1 MFLQILLFVAL
12 YSITVHLYNK
22 FQNHPPTPFPSLP
35 FIGHFYLLLKKPL
48 HRSLA
53 KISAKH
59 GRVLLLHFGSRPVAV
74 ISSASAAEECFTKN
88 DIIFANRPLL
98 LYGKHL
104 GYNYTSLIW
113 DSYGDNWRNL
123 RRISSIQL
131 LSGHCLQLLY
141 ATRLDEVHLLL
152 RKLFKDH
159 DRTVDLKSRLFELML
174 NLMMRMI
181 AGKRYYGD
189 GVAVVEEG
197 TRFREIMRESF
208 LLAGATNMGD
218 FLPVMKWFEKTEKR
232 MINLFKRR
240 EAFTQELIDECRH
253 NMKNGKKSSLSTDE
267 KKNMIEVMLSL
278 QEQEPENFKDETIR
292 SLMIVLLLA
301 GTDTSSG
308 TLEWAM
314 TFLLNHPQ
322 VLNKARTEIDTV
334 VGQNRLIEESD
345 LPNLPYLHCIINETF
360 RMKPTGPLLV
370 PHESSKE
377 CLVGGYRIPRGTML
391 LVNAWAIQNDP
402 NNWEE
407 PNVFK
412 PERFE
417 GLDPSNIAF
426 RLMPFG
432 NGRRRC
438 PGEGLAMRMVG
449 LTLGSLIQCFEWER
463 KGEEMVDMSE
473 GPGLTMPKAQPLQAK
488 CRPRQPFVPLLSQ
501 I

>member
-1 MFLQILLFVAL
+1 MFMQILLFVAL
-12 YSITVHLYNK
+12 YSITVHLYHK

-35 FIGHFYLLLKKPL
+35 LIGHFYLLLKKPL

-53 KISAKH
+53 KTSAKH
-59 GRVLLLHFGSRPVAV
+59 GRVLLLHFGSRPVVV
-74 ISSASAAEECFTKN
+74 ISSASSAEECFTKN

-98 LYGKHL
+98 LYEKHL

-113 DSYGDNWRNL
+113 DSYGDNWQNL

-141 ATRLDEVHLLL
+141 ATRLDEVRLLL

-159 DRTVDLKSRLFELML
+159 DRMVDLKSRLFELML

-189 GVAVVEEG
+189 DVAVVEEG

-218 FLPVMKWFEKTEKR
+218 FLPME
-232 MINLFKRR
+232 
-240 EAFTQELIDECRH
+240 
-253 NMKNGKKSSLSTDE
+253 KSSLSTDE

-278 QEQEPENFKDETIR
+278 QEQEPENYKDETIR
-292 SLMIVLLLA
+292 SLMMVLLLA

-308 TLEWAM
+308 TVEWAM
-314 TFLLNHPQ
+314 SFLLNHPQ
-322 VLNKARTEIDTV
+322 VLNKARIEIDTV

-360 RMKPTGPLLV
+360 RIKPTGPLLV

-377 CLVGGYRIPRGTML
+377 CLVGGYRIPHGTML

-407 PNVFK
+407 PNVFR

-417 GLDPSNIAF
+417 GLDPSNFAF

-432 NGRRRC
+432 NGRQRC

-463 KGEEMVDMSE
+463 KGEEIVDMNE

-488 CRPRQPFVPLLSQ
+488 CRPRQPFILLLSQ

>member
-1 MFLQILLFVAL
+1 MQILLFVAL
-12 YSITVHLYNK
+12 YSITVHLYHK

-35 FIGHFYLLLKKPL
+35 LIGHFYLLLKKPL

-53 KISAKH
+53 KTSAKH
-59 GRVLLLHFGSRPVAV
+59 GRVLLLHFGSRPIVV
-74 ISSASAAEECFTKN
+74 ISSASSAEECFTKN

-98 LYGKHL
+98 LYEKHL

-113 DSYGDNWRNL
+113 DSYGDNWQNL

-141 ATRLDEVHLLL
+141 ATRLDEVRLLL

-159 DRTVDLKSRLFELML
+159 DRMVDLKSRLFELML

-189 GVAVVEEG
+189 DVAVVEEG

-218 FLPVMKWFEKTEKR
+218 FLPMVKWFEKTEKR

-240 EAFTQELIDECRH
+240 EAFTQELIDEY
-253 NMKNGKKSSLSTDE
+253 E

-278 QEQEPENFKDETIR
+278 QEQEPENYKDETIR
-292 SLMIVLLLA
+292 SLMMVLLLA

-308 TLEWAM
+308 TVEWAM
-314 TFLLNHPQ
+314 SFLLNHPQ
-322 VLNKARTEIDTV
+322 VFNKARIEIDTV

-345 LPNLPYLHCIINETF
+345 FPNLPYLHCIINETF
-360 RMKPTGPLLV
+360 RIKPTAPLLV

-377 CLVGGYRIPRGTML
+377 CLVGGYRIPHGTML

-407 PNVFK
+407 PNVFR

-417 GLDPSNIAF
+417 GLDPSKFAF

-432 NGRRRC
+432 NGRQRC

-463 KGEEMVDMSE
+463 KGEEIVDMNE

-488 CRPRQPFVPLLSQ
+488 CRPRQPFILLLSQ

>member
-1 MFLQILLFVAL
+1 MKLVASQAVFMQILLFVAL
-12 YSITVHLYNK
+12 YSITVHLYHK

-35 FIGHFYLLLKKPL
+35 LIGHFYLLLKKPL

-59 GRVLLLHFGSRPVAV
+59 GRVLLLHFGSRPVVV
-74 ISSASAAEECFTKN
+74 ISSALAAEECFTKN

-113 DSYGDNWRNL
+113 DSYGDNWQNL

-141 ATRLDEVHLLL
+141 ATRLDEVRLLL

-159 DRTVDLKSRLFELML
+159 DRMVDLKSRLFELML

-189 GVAVVEEG
+189 DVAVVEEG

-218 FLPVMKWFEKTEKR
+218 FLPMVKWFEKTEKR

-278 QEQEPENFKDETIR
+278 QEQEPENYKDETIR
-292 SLMIVLLLA
+292 SLMMV
-301 GTDTSSG
+301 SFCFSC
-308 TLEWAM
+308 
-314 TFLLNHPQ
+314 FL
-322 VLNKARTEIDTV
+322 VLNV
-334 VGQNRLIEESD
+334 YS
-345 LPNLPYLHCIINETF
+345 H
-360 RMKPTGPLLV
+360 
-370 PHESSKE
+370 
-377 CLVGGYRIPRGTML
+377 
-391 LVNAWAIQNDP
+391 
-402 NNWEE
+402 
-407 PNVFK
+407 
-412 PERFE
+412 
-417 GLDPSNIAF
+417 
-426 RLMPFG
+426 
-432 NGRRRC
+432 
-438 PGEGLAMRMVG
+438 
-449 LTLGSLIQCFEWER
+449 
-463 KGEEMVDMSE
+463 
-473 GPGLTMPKAQPLQAK
+473 
-488 CRPRQPFVPLLSQ
+488 
-501 I
+501 

>member
-1 MFLQILLFVAL
+1 MFMQILLFVAL
-12 YSITVHLYNK
+12 YSITVHLYHK

-35 FIGHFYLLLKKPL
+35 LIGHFYLLLKKPL

-53 KISAKH
+53 KTSAKH
-59 GRVLLLHFGSRPVAV
+59 GRVLLLHFGSRPVVV
-74 ISSASAAEECFTKN
+74 ISSASSAEECFTKN

-98 LYGKHL
+98 LYEKHL

-113 DSYGDNWRNL
+113 DSYGDNWQNL

-141 ATRLDEVHLLL
+141 ATRLDEVRLLL

-159 DRTVDLKSRLFELML
+159 DRMVDLKSRLFELML

-189 GVAVVEEG
+189 DVAVVEEG

-208 LLAGATNMGD
+208 LWL
-218 FLPVMKWFEKTEKR
+218 E
-232 MINLFKRR
+232 
-240 EAFTQELIDECRH
+240 
-253 NMKNGKKSSLSTDE
+253 KSSLSTDE

-278 QEQEPENFKDETIR
+278 QEQEPENYKDETIR
-292 SLMIVLLLA
+292 SLMMVLLLA

-308 TLEWAM
+308 TVEWAM
-314 TFLLNHPQ
+314 SFLLNHPQ
-322 VLNKARTEIDTV
+322 VLNKARIEIDTV

-360 RMKPTGPLLV
+360 RIKPTGPLLV

-377 CLVGGYRIPRGTML
+377 CLVGGYRIPHGTML

-407 PNVFK
+407 PNVFR

-417 GLDPSNIAF
+417 GLDPSNFAF

-432 NGRRRC
+432 NGRQRC

-463 KGEEMVDMSE
+463 KGEEIVDMNE

-488 CRPRQPFVPLLSQ
+488 CRPRQPFISCFPKYKPFVSS
-501 I
+501 IN

>member
-1 MFLQILLFVAL
+1 MQILLFVAL
-12 YSITVHLYNK
+12 YSITVHLYHK

-35 FIGHFYLLLKKPL
+35 LIGHFYLLLKKPL

-53 KISAKH
+53 KTSAKH
-59 GRVLLLHFGSRPVAV
+59 GRVLLLHFGSRPVVV
-74 ISSASAAEECFTKN
+74 ISSASSAEECFTKN

-98 LYGKHL
+98 LYEKHL

-113 DSYGDNWRNL
+113 DSYGDNWQNL
-123 RRISSIQL
+123 RLR
-131 LSGHCLQLLY
+131 
-141 ATRLDEVHLLL
+141 LLL

-159 DRTVDLKSRLFELML
+159 DRMVDLKSRLFELML

-189 GVAVVEEG
+189 DVAVVEEG

-218 FLPVMKWFEKTEKR
+218 FLPMVKWFEKTEKR

-240 EAFTQELIDECRH
+240 EAFTQELIDEY
-253 NMKNGKKSSLSTDE
+253 E

-278 QEQEPENFKDETIR
+278 QEQEPENYKDETIR
-292 SLMIVLLLA
+292 SLMMVLLLA

-308 TLEWAM
+308 TVEWAM
-314 TFLLNHPQ
+314 SFLLNHPQ
-322 VLNKARTEIDTV
+322 VLNKARIEIDTV

-360 RMKPTGPLLV
+360 RIKPTGPLLV

-377 CLVGGYRIPRGTML
+377 CLVGGYRIPHGTML

-407 PNVFK
+407 PNVFR

-417 GLDPSNIAF
+417 GLDPSNFAF

-432 NGRRRC
+432 NGRQRC

-463 KGEEMVDMSE
+463 KGEEIVDMNE

-488 CRPRQPFVPLLSQ
+488 CRPRQPFILLLSQ